1 MKIGFVAPWLNDRKK
16 TWSGSTYSLY
26 HALSMHSEV
35 LDFDV
40 SLNGFEQ
47 FLVKVFDIKMNKFNI
62 VRRHDFSKLEQFL
75 VDYKVKKYLKKNPGI
90 PIITLHDVGF
100 YYDKLYWYGDADI
113 TSLLENK
120 RSMPTVVEQYSRCSH
135 LSSHY
140 LKERLQIQMNM
151 FRNAK
156 RIFTMNRWLAEEIR
170 RRTDINSSDVYHV
183 GGGVNLDITKIKN
196 TQKSGN
202 RILFVGRDF
211 LRKGGDLVLSAFK
224 VLRQNYGQE
233 YELYIAGPE
242 DLSSDLLCEGVVL
255 LGDMDSERLS
265 EYFNLCDIF
274 VMPSRYEAYG
284 LVFIEALVY
293 GLPCIGR
300 NAFEMPYFIQNGEN
314 GYLIDQD
321 DPQLL
326 ASKIYDLLKNERIK
340 NNVLRDRARYIDNY
354 SWDKVARNILEQ
366 IEY

>member
-1 MKIGFVAPWLNDRKK
+1 MKIGFVAPWHNDRKK
-16 TWSGSTYSLY
+16 TWSGSTHSLY
-26 HALSMHSEV
+26 HALSMYSEV

-40 SLNGFEQ
+40 SLNGFEK
-47 FLVKVFDIKMNKFNI
+47 FLIKVLDIKINKFNI
-62 VRRHDFSKLEQFL
+62 IRRYDFSKLEQFL
-75 VDYKVKKYLKKNPGI
+75 VDHKAKKYLRKNPGV
-90 PIITLHDVGF
+90 PIITLHDLGF
-100 YYDKLYWYGDADI
+100 YYEKLYWYGDADI
-113 TSLLENK
+113 ASLMENK
-120 RSMPTVVEQYSRCSH
+120 RSMPTIVEQYSRCSH
-135 LSSHY
+135 FSSHY
-140 LKERLQIQMNM
+140 LKERLELQMNM

-156 RIFTMNRWLAEEIR
+156 RIFTMNQWLAEGIR
-170 RRTDINSSDVYHV
+170 RRTDINPNDVFYV
-183 GGGVNLDITKIKN
+183 GGGINLETARIKN

-233 YELYIAGPE
+233 FELYIAGPE
-242 DLSSDLLCEGVVL
+242 ELSSDLLSDGVVF

-265 EYFNLCDIF
+265 DYFNLCDIF

-300 NAFEMPYFIQNGEN
+300 NAFEMPYFIQDGVN

-326 ASKIYDLLKNERIK
+326 ASKMYDLLKNEAMK
-340 NNVLRDRARYIDNY
+340 NNVLRDRSRYMEQY
-354 SWDKVARNILEQ
+354 SWDKVAKNILEQ